1 MIESI
6 FFLERAKNVLFRAV
20 QRIHVVHVGSRA
32 SDITIASIRV
42 LFIPQAILILPSKMT
57 QFNNILNQLT
67 GLLADEHFKL
77 EMSSYRRAYQ
87 RLKVRL
93 RNNILTSK
101 LKQIATLTR
110 KFEAEFPSQLASNYG
125 ERIKTLSGKRRDNTL
140 KSLYKFINQL
150 IQFLDQIIEKT
161 VLAYGYTQQ
170 HFKVGHLIHH
180 LIFIRVSISRLRVCF
195 KALLVY
201 ACDLMIDLSENLSIN
216 NSDDIKFSCD
226 DIHAILIKN
235 GCKPR
240 LKQPKRLISEDE
252 KKISEES
259 PHEHI
264 SQTSSREEI
273 GTLINR
279 DSLKPELKES
289 ERPKKKIKRM

>member
-1 MIESI
+1 MS
-6 FFLERAKNVLFRAV
+6 
-20 QRIHVVHVGSRA
+20 
-32 SDITIASIRV
+32 
-42 LFIPQAILILPSKMT
+42 

-67 GLLADEHFKL
+67 SLLADEHFKL
-77 EMSSYRRAYQ
+77 EILSFRRAYQ

-93 RNNILTSK
+93 RNNLLTSK

-125 ERIKTLSGKRRDNTL
+125 ERIKTLSGKRKDNAL
-140 KSLYKFINQL
+140 KSLYKFISQL
-150 IQFLDQIIEKT
+150 IQILDQIIEKT
-161 VLAYGYTQQ
+161 VLAYCYTQQ

-180 LIFIRVSISRLRVCF
+180 LLFIRVSIARLRVCF

-201 ACDLMIDLSENLSIN
+201 ACDLMIDLSENLSTEK
-216 NSDDIKFSCD
+216 SDDNKFSCD

-240 LKQPKRLISEDE
+240 PKQPKRLSSEDE
-252 KKISEES
+252 TKMKEKSS
-259 PHEHI
+259 PNHTA
-264 SQTSSREEI
+264 QASSHEEI
-273 GTLINR
+273 GILINR

-289 ERPKKKIKRM
+289 ERPRVKKKLKRM